1 MVAMICHYFVE
12 KSVAFI
18 REMVVKQIVVI
29 RLFTLGVKKKK
40 NESIMQKDDSLGRK
54 LTKAKD
60 LRR

>member
-1 MVAMICHYFVE
+1 MVVMICHYFVE

-40 NESIMQKDDSLGRK
+40 NESIMQKG
-54 LTKAKD
+54 
-60 LRR
+60 

>member
-1 MVAMICHYFVE
+1 MVVMICHYFVE

-29 RLFTLGVKKKK
+29 RLFTLGVKKKWMNQSCK
-40 NESIMQKDDSLGRK
+40 KDDSLGRK

-60 LRR
+60 LQR